1 MGDGRCWPL
10 PPEPVETVQGP
21 GAAHRVRTVV
31 VRKALWF
38 VSAFNVAMS
47 VLLLLENRLSTA
59 VLLLVGGVAGL
70 LYLEL
75 TNEGVRNGRD
85 R

>member
-1 MGDGRCWPL
+1 M
-10 PPEPVETVQGP
+10 
-21 GAAHRVRTVV
+21 